1 MVVFMLGSI
10 RFPWDFD
17 FFSEVEFYCKK
28 PVAAHPSQIVGKGRP
43 VQNNPQVDTK
53 DLTLYIANH

>member
-1 MVVFMLGSI
+1 MLGSI